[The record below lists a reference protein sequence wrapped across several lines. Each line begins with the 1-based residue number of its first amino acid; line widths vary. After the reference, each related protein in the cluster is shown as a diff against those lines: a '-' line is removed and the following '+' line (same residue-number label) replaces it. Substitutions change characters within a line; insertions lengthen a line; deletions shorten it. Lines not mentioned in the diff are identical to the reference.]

1 MNRPQNSFWTLPW
14 LPKIANLGPK
24 KGKNNPDLGQK
35 QKLKLKEGKKIK
47 KLELNKKPQN
57 SFENQHNQKNKPF
70 ESQKSKTTPKSRQ
83 NQMSELKE
91 NKKTKFVVLYE

>member
-1 MNRPQNSFWTLPW
+1 MD
-14 LPKIANLGPK
+14 PK
-24 KGKNNPDLGQK
+24 KGKDNPDLGRK

-57 SFENQHNQKNKPF
+57 SFENQHNQKNKTF
-70 ESQKSKTTPKSRQ
+70 KFQKSKTTPKSRQ

-91 NKKTKFVVLYE
+91 NKKTIVVVLYE